1 MKSIA
6 AQLEAIAKRSQED
19 LEDVFSASML
29 RLGNIT
35 IQASPVDTGRFRSNW
50 MSAYGAIDS
59 KTVPDALPSGAPS
72 VTRLTSKLADVDL
85 GVTFYFTNSL
95 PYAQRLE
102 YGWSAQAKGGI
113 VRKAKLE
120 WERIVKE
127 EVNKR
132 A

>member
-6 AQLEAIAKRSQED
+6 AQLQKIAKRSVED
-19 LEDVFSASML
+19 AEDVVKASLL

-35 IQASPVDTGRFRSNW
+35 IQASPVDTGRFGSNW

-59 KTVPDALPSGAPS
+59 KTTQQADANGAPS
-72 VTRLTSKLADVDL
+72 VTRLTKKLSDIDL
-85 GVTFYFTNSL
+85 GVTFFFTNSL

-113 VRKAKLE
+113 VRKATLE

-127 EVNKR
+127 EVRKR
-132 A
+132 T